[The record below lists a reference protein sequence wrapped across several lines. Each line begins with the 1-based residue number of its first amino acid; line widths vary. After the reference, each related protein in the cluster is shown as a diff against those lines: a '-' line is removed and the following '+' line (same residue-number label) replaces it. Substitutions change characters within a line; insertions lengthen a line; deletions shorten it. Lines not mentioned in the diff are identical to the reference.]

1 MKTMIVFLVLLL
13 QSAAQLLSAQNLT
26 LEVHGIEKVEGQL
39 YVAIYHSKE
48 TFLKKPLAAF
58 RVDVKEK
65 VLSIPCQGMPAGT
78 YAISLFQDEN
88 GNRKLDTGIFG
99 IPKEKYG
106 FSNDAEGV
114 MGPPSYDKCRFT
126 FAGDTT
132 MVVHLK

>member
-1 MKTMIVFLVLLL
+1 M
-13 QSAAQLLSAQNLT
+13 QSATQLLSAQNLT
-26 LEVHGIEKVEGQL
+26 LEVHGIEKAEGQL
-39 YVAIYHSKE
+39 YVAIYRSKE

-78 YAISLFQDEN
+78 YSISLFQDEN

-114 MGPPSYDKCRFT
+114 IGPPSYDKCRFT